1 MEIKSNILAGVDPG
15 FFVLGGGGWRV
26 GGCYLGVAESMKH
39 APRMFQFKNLNV
51 TIMWRLSRVFW
62 GRGLLFQ
69 GVMSFGILWCC

>member
-1 MEIKSNILAGVDPG
+1 MYGNTVKHFGRGGSRIFCA
-15 FFVLGGGGWRV
+15 GGGWRV

-39 APRMFQFKNLNV
+39 APRMFQFENLNV
-51 TIMWRLSRVFW
+51 IIMWRLSRVFW